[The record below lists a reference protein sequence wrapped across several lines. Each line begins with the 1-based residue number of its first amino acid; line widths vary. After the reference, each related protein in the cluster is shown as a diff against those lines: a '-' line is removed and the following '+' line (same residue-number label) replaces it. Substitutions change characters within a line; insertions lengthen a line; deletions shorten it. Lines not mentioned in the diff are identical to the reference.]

1 MLETALIAFT
11 TFFATVGPP
20 DVAAVFAALTARAA
34 PAQRR
39 RYALRATLIAGA
51 ILLFFALF
59 GRLLLESL
67 DITLAALRTAGGLLL
82 FLIAVDLVFARD
94 SGAVSATVEETAEAE
109 TRQDVSVFPIATP
122 LIAGPGTI
130 GATIVLIAEAQPDPL
145 AATTVL
151 AMLALV
157 LAITY
162 VLMRAAETVQRVLGV
177 TGVHVISRIMGL
189 LLAALAV
196 QFVFDGIGDSGL
208 VSRATAAAIGSTP

>member
-1 MLETALIAFT
+1 MLETALVAFT

-20 DVAAVFAALTARAA
+20 DVAVVFAALTAKAP

-39 RYALRATLIAGA
+39 RYALRAALVAAG
-51 ILLFFALF
+51 ILLFFAVF
-59 GRLLLESL
+59 GRLLLDSL

-130 GATIVLIAEAQPDPL
+130 GATIVLVAEARPDPL
-145 AATTVL
+145 KTVLVL
-151 AMLALV
+151 AMLAAV

-162 VLMRAAETVQRVLGV
+162 ILMRTAQGVQRVLGV

-196 QFVFDGIGDSGL
+196 QFVFDGIGESGL
-208 VSRATAAAIGSTP
+208 LR

>member
-20 DVAAVFAALTARAA
+20 DVAAVFAALTAKAA
-34 PAQRR
+34 PTQRR
-39 RYALRATLIAGA
+39 RYALRATLVAGA

-130 GATIVLIAEAQPDPL
+130 GATIVLIAEAQPDLL

-162 VLMRAAETVQRVLGV
+162 VLMRAAEAVQRVLGV

-196 QFVFDGIGDSGL
+196 QFVFDGIGASGIFD
-208 VSRATAAAIGSTP
+208 AT

>member
-1 MLETALIAFT
+1 MLETALVAFT

-20 DVAAVFAALTARAA
+20 DVAAVFAALTGRAQ
-34 PAQRR
+34 PAERR
-39 RYALRATLIAGA
+39 RYALRAALVAGG
-51 ILLFFALF
+51 ILLFFAVF
-59 GRLLLESL
+59 GRLLLDSL

-94 SGAVSATVEETAEAE
+94 SGAISATVEETAEAE

-130 GATIVLIAEAQPDPL
+130 GATIVLIAEATPDPL
-145 AATTVL
+145 ATVVVL
-151 AMLALV
+151 VMLAAV

-162 VLMRAAETVQRVLGV
+162 VLMRMADGVQRVLGV

-189 LLAALAV
+189 ILAALAV

-208 VSRATAAAIGSTP
+208 VG

>member
-20 DVAAVFAALTARAA
+20 DVAAVFAALTAKAP

-51 ILLFFALF
+51 ILLFFAIF
-59 GRLLLESL
+59 GRLLLDSL

-109 TRQDVSVFPIATP
+109 TRQDISVFPIATP

-130 GATIVLIAEAQPDPL
+130 GATIVFVAEARPDL
-145 AATTVL
+145 FATAIVL
-151 AMLALV
+151 AMLATV

-189 LLAALAV
+189 ILAALAV
-196 QFVFDGIGDSGL
+196 QFVFDGIGNSGL
-208 VSRATAAAIGSTP
+208 VG